1 MCIRDRT
8 TSNQIDRVPGPL
20 RDRMEML
27 DFTGYIVEEKIEIAK
42 RHLIP
47 KQVKDHA
54 LKNSEIKFRDSGIKL
69 LVESYTKEAGLRNLE
84 RQVAN
89 VCRKVATEIASGNK
103 KNASIS
109 SKNVEQYIG
118 PKRFLPEIAERNT
131 KPGIVVGLA
140 WTAFGGDI
148 LFIEATKKPGK
159 GNLKLT
165 GKLGDVMQESI
176 KAAITVVKTRSVDL
190 AIDLDEFDK
199 KDILKRVVKIV
210 KANSKQDSQPGIV
223 ISDTY
228 LPEGLYWQGVRSIV
242 VQEDLDPILSSCV
255 TFGMRGSRGLIG
267 AACALAWSGYHSKVG
282 ELNFTWELIAYREKS
297 MWGTLRDISS
307 ESVSK
312 VSELKDVFSCN
323 DQDGKVAMVPN
334 SPCPVLWGFRGTNDK
349 ILIDN
354 FHKLG
359 PEKPSRWLLYQTNQA
374 TDDHF
379 CISDILELT
388 AFTSV
393 WVDVSVSSKAE
404 IIKGGHRFFRVKD
417 SEENEVKCAVFEP
430 SKSLRAVV
438 DKLEVGDE
446 ICLLYTSDAADE

>member
-1 MCIRDRT
+1 MLHIGIDDTDSLDGGCT
-8 TSNQIDRVPGPL
+8 TWLITEIISELSDLDLIAPPRLVRLNPNVPWKTRGNGAL
-20 RDRMEML
+20 ALVFGE
-27 DFTGYIVEEKIEIAK
+27 GIGSKEKIGSLE
-42 RHLIP
+42 
-47 KQVKDHA
+47 
-54 LKNSEIKFRDSGIKL
+54 NSEISIYPNYKD
-69 LVESYTKEAGLRNLE
+69 
-84 RQVAN
+84 
-89 VCRKVATEIASGNK
+89 RK
-103 KNASIS
+103 
-109 SKNVEQYIG
+109 
-118 PKRFLPEIAERNT
+118 
-131 KPGIVVGLA
+131 
-140 WTAFGGDI
+140 
-148 LFIEATKKPGK
+148 
-159 GNLKLT
+159 
-165 GKLGDVMQESI
+165 
-176 KAAITVVKTRSVDL
+176 
-190 AIDLDEFDK
+190 FDK
-199 KDILKRVVKIV
+199 KDILERVVNIV
-210 KANSKQDSQPGIV
+210 KANSKEDSQPGIV

-242 VQEDLDPILSSCV
+242 VQEDLDPILSNCV

-282 ELNFTWELIAYREKS
+282 ELNFTWELIGYREKS
-297 MWGTLRDISS
+297 TWGTLRDISS

-323 DQDGKVAMVPN
+323 DQGGKVAMVPN

-349 ILIDN
+349 VLLDN

-393 WVDVSVSSKAE
+393 WVDVSISSKAE

-417 SEENEVKCAVFEP
+417 SDGNEVKCAVFEP
-430 SKSLRAVV
+430 SKNLRAVV

-446 ICLLYTSDAADE
+446 ITVCGSVSESTVNIEKLKIINLVPRYSKPPNPVCICGKRTHSSGKNSKYRCKSCGKKYDRPSLIPKSPDLDLNWFEPPASSRRHLTKPIDLMR

>member
-1 MCIRDRT
+1 MLHIGIDDTDSLDGGCT
-8 TSNQIDRVPGPL
+8 TWLITEIISELSDLDLIAPPRLVRLNPNVPWKTRGNGAL
-20 RDRMEML
+20 ALVFGE
-27 DFTGYIVEEKIEIAK
+27 GIGSKKKIGSLE
-42 RHLIP
+42 
-47 KQVKDHA
+47 
-54 LKNSEIKFRDSGIKL
+54 NSEISIYPNYKD
-69 LVESYTKEAGLRNLE
+69 
-84 RQVAN
+84 
-89 VCRKVATEIASGNK
+89 RK
-103 KNASIS
+103 
-109 SKNVEQYIG
+109 
-118 PKRFLPEIAERNT
+118 
-131 KPGIVVGLA
+131 
-140 WTAFGGDI
+140 
-148 LFIEATKKPGK
+148 
-159 GNLKLT
+159 
-165 GKLGDVMQESI
+165 
-176 KAAITVVKTRSVDL
+176 
-190 AIDLDEFDK
+190 FDK
-199 KDILKRVVKIV
+199 KDILERVVKIV

-312 VSELKDVFSCN
+312 VSELKEVFSCN
-323 DQDGKVAMVPN
+323 DHDGKVAMVPN

-388 AFTSV
+388 TFTSV
-393 WVDVSVSSKAE
+393 WVNVRVSSKAE

-446 ICLLYTSDAADE
+446 ITVCGSVSESAVNIEKLKIINLVPRYSKPPNPVCVCGKRTHSSGKNSKYRCKSCGKKYDRPALIPKSPNLDLNWFEPPASSRRHLTKPIDLMR